1 MKNILI
7 ILKHNLKSVMK
18 RWFLLIIIF
27 PIAIN
32 FLLTTLMNDSDG
44 DAYDKNIIGV
54 YTKDNDEIYEKIIP
68 KDKFKNVIN
77 INSPKEVKDM
87 VRNEEISVGVIIDS
101 DNILNSIKNN
111 EENLIEVISSEDER
125 NKELVLSTIN
135 SSISKVLSFGDSSE
149 EIISNFEKYE
159 NEKYTFSTERSSL
172 SEAVPY
178 ILMFGFFCMV
188 FLFIAGKSLSPIIKE
203 REMKIDKRILVSKV
217 SKVQYMLG
225 HILGCFLLLILQSL
239 TLCCTFYLF
248 NKDININFG
257 WMIIL
262 SFVLSLVGIGVALL
276 IVSVSNNSEMYYVIL
291 SMVVTPVSLLSG
303 GFLPIEFMPKIAG
316 KIAMISPLTWV
327 NSAFRGVV
335 MNDGAIDISM
345 NLLSAIAISIVFIML
360 FLIIESKRKN
370 KTSY

>member
-18 RWFLLIIIF
+18 SWFLLIIIF

-32 FLLTTLMNDSDG
+32 LFFTMFMNDSDG

-54 YTKDNDEIYEKIIP
+54 YTKDNGEIYEKIIP

-159 NEKYTFSTERSSL
+159 NEKYTFSNERSSL

-178 ILMFGFFCMV
+178 ILMFGFFCMI
-188 FLFIAGKSLSPIIKE
+188 FLSIAGKSLSPIIKE
-203 REMKIDKRILVSKV
+203 RDMKIDKRILVSKV

-248 NKDININFG
+248 NKDINVNFG

-262 SFVLSLVGIGVALL
+262 SFVLSLVGISIALL
-276 IVSVSNNSEMYYVIL
+276 IVSVSNNAEMYYIIL

-303 GFLPIEFMPKIAG
+303 GFLPIEFMPEIAG

-327 NSAFRGVV
+327 NSAFRGII
-335 MNDGAIDISM
+335 MNENALNISM

-360 FLIIESKRKN
+360 FLLIESKRKN
-370 KTSY
+370 KAT